1 MKEIIK
7 IAKKNKIKILEDS
20 CEALGAKLGKKFV
33 GTMGDAGVFSLDF
46 AKTITTGEGGLI
58 VTNNKKIND
67 FCREF
72 RDHGHQNNSNYP
84 RGQDTRTNWGL
95 NLRMSELQA
104 AVGIAQLKKLKI
116 IVKKNYEN
124 KSLLKKL
131 IKNPL
136 ISFKRSVLNSVE

>member
-1 MKEIIK
+1 MSVQSR
-7 IAKKNKIKILEDS
+7 AWHGCNLNILRRNR
-20 CEALGAKLGKKFV
+20 CI
-33 GTMGDAGVFSLDF
+33 

-84 RGQDTRTNWGL
+84 RGQDTRINWGL

-104 AVGIAQLKKLKI
+104 AVGIAQLNMLVFSYWK
-116 IVKKNYEN
+116 
-124 KSLLKKL
+124 
-131 IKNPL
+131 
-136 ISFKRSVLNSVE
+136 